1 MKNSISTFFV
11 LVFVGLVLG
20 NTDLAYS
27 ESENLTLAQGKWIDL
42 THDFSSET
50 VYWPTAED
58 FKLETVFE
66 GYTDKGYFYDAN
78 NYSAAEHGGTH
89 IDAPIH
95 FAEGKQTV
103 DEIPLKKLIGPA
115 VVINVTQKALSDPD
129 YQIGVKDFTDWESK
143 NGPIPDSSIVLL
155 NTGYAKYWPDRVK
168 YMGTDKR
175 GGEAVKNLH
184 FPGLDPKA
192 AKWLVENRNI
202 NAIGLD
208 TPSIDYG
215 QSQLFESHRILFKE
229 NIPAF
234 ENVAN
239 LDKLPPTGSI
249 IVALPMKIKGGS
261 GGPLRIIAML
271 PGENDKE

>member
-42 THDFSSET
+42 THDFSEDT
-50 VYWPTAED
+50 VYWPTAEG
-58 FKLETVFE
+58 FKLESVFE

-89 IDAPIH
+89 IDSPIH
-95 FAEGKQTV
+95 FAEGKHTV
-103 DEIPLKKLIGPA
+103 DEIPLEKLIGPA
-115 VVINVTQKALSDPD
+115 IVIDVTQRALSDPD
-129 YQIGVKDFTDWESK
+129 YQVGVGDFTNWESK
-143 NGPIPDSSIVLL
+143 NGPIPEGSIVLL

-168 YMGTDKR
+168 YMGTDNR
-175 GGEAVKNLH
+175 GTEAVGDLH
-184 FPGLDPKA
+184 FPGLDPQA
-192 AKWLVENRNI
+192 AKWLVEKRNI

-208 TPSIDYG
+208 TLSIDFG

-239 LDKLPPTGSI
+239 LDKLPAKGAI
-249 IVALPMKIKGGS
+249 IIALPMKIKGGS

-271 PGENDKE
+271 PEENDKE

>member
-42 THDFSSET
+42 THDFSSDT
-50 VYWPTAED
+50 VYWPTAEG
-58 FKLETVFE
+58 FELETVFE
-66 GYTDKGYFYDAN
+66 GETEKGYFFYAN
-78 NYSAAEHGGTH
+78 NYKAAEHGGTH

-129 YQIGVKDFTDWESK
+129 YRVEVKDFTDWESK
-143 NGPIPDSSIVLL
+143 NGPIPDGSIVLL
-155 NTGYAKYWPDRVK
+155 NTGYAKYWPDRVR

-175 GGEAVKNLH
+175 DSEAVKNLH

-215 QSQLFESHRILFKE
+215 QSRLFESHRILFKE

>member
-1 MKNSISTFFV
+1 MNRIWMLS
-11 LVFVGLVLG
+11 LVLIFLLMG
-20 NTDLAYS
+20 FSKTGICQSDPS
-27 ESENLTLAQGKWIDL
+27 ITEGKWIDL
-42 THDFSSET
+42 THDFSEET
-50 VYWPTAED
+50 IYWPTAEE
-58 FKLETVFE
+58 FKLDSVFE
-66 GYTDKGYFYDAN
+66 GMTEKGYFYDAN

-89 IDAPIH
+89 IDSPIH

-103 DEIPLKKLIGPA
+103 DEIPIERLVGPA
-115 VVINVTQKALSDPD
+115 VVINVSEKALADPD
-129 YQIGVKDFTDWESK
+129 YLVGVEDFTNWEK
-143 NGPIPDSSIVLL
+143 EHDEVPEGSIVLL
-155 NTGYAKYWPDRVK
+155 NTGYAQFWPDRAK

-175 GGEAVKNLH
+175 GPEAVKDLH

-192 AKWLVENRNI
+192 AEWLVENRSI

-239 LDKLPPTGSI
+239 LDKLPPKGAFVI
-249 IVALPMKIKGGS
+249 ALPMKIKRGT
-261 GGPLRIIAML
+261 GGPLRIIANI
-271 PGENDKE
+271 PDKPVKE

>member
-27 ESENLTLAQGKWIDL
+27 ESENLTLAQDKWIDL
-42 THDFSSET
+42 THDFSEDT
-50 VYWPTAED
+50 VYWPTAEG
-58 FKLETVFE
+58 FELETVFE
-66 GYTDKGYFYDAN
+66 GNTDKGYYYTAN
-78 NYSAAEHGGTH
+78 KYTASEHGGTH
-89 IDAPIH
+89 IDSPIH
-95 FAEGKQTV
+95 FAQGKQTV
-103 DEIPLKKLIGPA
+103 DEIPLERLIGPA
-115 VVINVTQKALSDPD
+115 VVINVTQNTLSDPD

-143 NGPIPDSSIVLL
+143 NGPIPDGSIVLL

-175 GGEAVKNLH
+175 DDEAVKNLH

-239 LDKLPPTGSI
+239 LDKLPPKGAI
-249 IVALPMKIKGGS
+249 IIALPMKIKGGS

>member
-1 MKNSISTFFV
+1 MKNSISIFFV

-27 ESENLTLAQGKWIDL
+27 ESEKLTLAQGKWIDL
-42 THDFSSET
+42 THDFSEET
-50 VYWPTAED
+50 VYWPTAEG
-58 FKLETVFE
+58 FKLESVFE
-66 GYTDKGYFYDAN
+66 GKTDKGYYYDAN
-78 NYSAAEHGGTH
+78 KYSAAEHGGTH
-89 IDAPIH
+89 IDSPIH

-103 DEIPLKKLIGPA
+103 DQIPLERLIGPA
-115 VVINVTQKALSDPD
+115 VLIDVTQNALSDSD
-129 YQIGVKDFTDWESK
+129 YQIGVKDFTDWEAK
-143 NGPIPDSSIVLL
+143 NGPIPEGSIVLL

-175 GGEAVKNLH
+175 GSDAVKDLH
-184 FPGLDPKA
+184 FPGLDPQA
-192 AKWLVENRNI
+192 AKWLVEKRNI
-202 NAIGLD
+202 KSIGLD

-239 LDKLPPTGSI
+239 LDKLPAIGAFI
-249 IVALPMKIKGGS
+249 IALPMKIKGGS

-271 PGENDKE
+271 PEENIKE